1 MKKIVQLIALAV
13 IGMLIAGASE
23 VEAAS
28 SYKKVTEI
36 VKVSTKKVTKSTK
49 AAGLELETGRKIHID
64 RVVKRRFKKK
74 KISEILRRDQIELT
88 SGEIIYPEEV
98 QFALVPETR
107 LIRVHMAAKAPRGDD
122 ERAPRGDDER
132 APQDNDQ

>member
-1 MKKIVQLIALAV
+1 MKKIVQLLALAA

-28 SYKKVTEI
+28 RYKQVTEI
-36 VKVSTKKVTKSTK
+36 VKVTTEKVTKSTK
-49 AAGLELETGRKIHID
+49 AEGLELGSGRKIHID

-74 KISEILRRDQIELT
+74 RVSEILRRDQIELT
-88 SGEIIYPEEV
+88 NGEIIYPEEV

-107 LIRVHMAAKAPRGDD
+107 LIRVRYDEKSPRGDD

-132 APQDNDQ
+132 APRDNDQ

>member
-1 MKKIVQLIALAV
+1 MKKIVQFLALAV
-13 IGMLIAGASE
+13 IGMLLAGASE

-28 SYKKVTEI
+28 RYKKITKI
-36 VKVSTKKVTKSTK
+36 VKITTEKVTKSTK
-49 AAGLELETGRKIHID
+49 AAGLELGSGRKIHID

-74 KISEILRRDQIELT
+74 KVSEILRRDQIELT
-88 SGEIIYPEEV
+88 NGEIIYPEEV

-107 LIRVHMAAKAPRGDD
+107 LISVRYD

>member
-1 MKKIVQLIALAV
+1 MKKIVQIIALAV

-28 SYKKVTEI
+28 TYKKVTEI
-36 VKVSTKKVTKSTK
+36 VKVQTKKVTKTTK
-49 AAGLELETGRKIHID
+49 AEGLELETGRKIHLD

-74 KISEILRRDQIELT
+74 RISEILRRDQIELT
-88 SGEIIYPEEV
+88 NGEIIYPEEV

-107 LIRVHMAAKAPRGDD
+107 LIRVQMEKSPRGDD